1 MAAARLGARFHMPVH
16 ERFHSAAARLAKLF
30 DEAASPA
37 PGSARG
43 RLECRAQQVRWD
55 REVVTTLTTHA
66 GSGGAGKAEPF

>member
-1 MAAARLGARFHMPVH
+1 MARLGARFHMPVH

-43 RLECRAQQVRWD
+43 RLECRARKVGPGG
-55 REVVTTLTTHA
+55 VTTLTTHA